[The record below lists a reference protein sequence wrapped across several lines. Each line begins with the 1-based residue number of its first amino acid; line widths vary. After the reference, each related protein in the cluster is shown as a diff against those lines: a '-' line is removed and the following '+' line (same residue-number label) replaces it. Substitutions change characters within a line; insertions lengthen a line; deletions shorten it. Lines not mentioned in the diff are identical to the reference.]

1 MYTEQ
6 EITQLITP
14 TLGPWTSRLA
24 EREDLPWIT
33 EAFEGSFFTSAEVF
47 IVEPVTEI
55 SLVMTFSR
63 IWSHNNQEV
72 LFHCATE
79 DRIAGKSIG
88 HLIAVHPNFRGQNF
102 RNQLAHDLLQYAVD
116 QRELNSFHGY
126 YNQLNTFEE
135 GNFPNHIKS
144 LSTAML
150 PEAVPFSANA
160 GAVYYRVDAED
171 FKDHIGKILDG
182 DL

>member
-6 EITQLITP
+6 ETTQIITP
-14 TLGPWTSRLA
+14 TLGPWTSRLV
-24 EREDLPWIT
+24 EPEDLPWIT
-33 EAFEGSFFTSAEVF
+33 ETFEGSFYSSAEAF
-47 IVEPVTEI
+47 IVEPVREI

-79 DRIAGKSIG
+79 DRIAEKSIG
-88 HLIAVHPNFRGQNF
+88 HVIAVHPDFRGQNL
-102 RNQLAHDLLQYAVD
+102 RNQLGHDLLQYAID

-135 GNFPNHIKS
+135 GTFPNHVKPFI
-144 LSTAML
+144 AEML
-150 PEAVPFSANA
+150 PEATPVSANA
-160 GAVYYRVDAED
+160 GAVYYNVDAED